1 MSRCRCKDLDANIG
15 DLAGILNDMESALGA
30 WMCQTMCLPGC
41 RGLDVLYFVLVVR
54 LDSAARELS
63 TQVLQS
69 APVLTTLN
77 SMVAELDVYVALP
90 LGRSVGR
97 GLVVL
102 RVNSL
107 FVGACG
113 ISDVDPDIWRWHAWQ
128 SHTAMCARIW

>member
-1 MSRCRCKDLDANIG
+1 VDVSDKVLV
-15 DLAGILNDMESALGA
+15 
-30 WMCQTMCLPGC
+30 C
-41 RGLDVLYFVLVVR
+41 RGRDVLYFVLVVR

-90 LGRSVGR
+90 SRPVGR

-107 FVGACG
+107 FSGACE
-113 ISDVDPDIWRWHAWQ
+113 ISHVDPDIWRWHA
-128 SHTAMCARIW
+128 